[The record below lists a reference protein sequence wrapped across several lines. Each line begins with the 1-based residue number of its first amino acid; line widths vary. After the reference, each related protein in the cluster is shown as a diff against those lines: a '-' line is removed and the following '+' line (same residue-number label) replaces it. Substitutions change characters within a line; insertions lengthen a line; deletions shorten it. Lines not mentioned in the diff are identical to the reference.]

1 MDKQTK
7 LLAELL
13 SASELMVIDQFMQL
27 MVKNNTFERRLE
39 KRTQNIELLNA
50 KIVALEKKEN
60 IYHLEI
66 QKLKQNSIDTAKT
79 AKITNTTVPQVVIKK
94 KIIDGAMIAKKL
106 KSDVELVKRPNSSIN
121 KTISS
126 NNELEQ
132 GVWTDPKTGLMWAR
146 ISIGQEWNNGQCI
159 GDAKFMNWTTAQIA
173 CRHFRLADCNDW
185 RLPTID
191 ELETLMKKAV
201 SGYTCPNNTLFQP
214 KNRIDGSY
222 WSITECDFHHHFAWI
237 VYFGGGSAGSYSKT
251 NDYYVRAV
259 RTT

>member
-60 IYHLEI
+60 IYQLEI
-66 QKLKQNSIDTAKT
+66 QKLKQNSIDAAQT

-94 KIIDGAMIAKKL
+94 KIIDEAMIAHKL
-106 KSDVELVKRPNSSIN
+106 KSDVESVRCTKLAIN

-126 NNELEQ
+126 NNELEH

-159 GDAKFMNWTTAQIA
+159 GDADFMDWITAQKA
-173 CRHFRLADCNDW
+173 CRNFRLAGYHDW

-191 ELETLMKKAV
+191 ELKTIMKKGI
-201 SGYTCPNNTLFQP
+201 SGYNCHHDVLSKP
-214 KNRIDGSY
+214 KKRIYGSY
-222 WSITECDFHHHFAWI
+222 WSISECDFYHDFAWI
-237 VYFGGGSAGSYSKT
+237 VYFGGGSAGGYSKN

>member
-39 KRTQNIELLNA
+39 RRTQNIELLNA

-60 IYHLEI
+60 IYQLEI
-66 QKLKQNSIDTAKT
+66 QKLKQNSIDTAQT

-121 KTISS
+121 QTISS

-146 ISIGQEWNNGQCI
+146 ISIGQEWKAGQCI

-173 CRHFRLADCNDW
+173 CRHFRLAGYHNW

-191 ELETLMKKAV
+191 ELKTIMKKGI
-201 SGYTCPNNTLFQP
+201 SGYNCHHDVLFKP
-214 KNRIDGSY
+214 KKRIDGSY
-222 WSITECDFHHHFAWI
+222 WSISECDFYHDFAWI
-237 VYFGGGSAGSYSKT
+237 VYFGGGNAGGYSKN

>member
-60 IYHLEI
+60 IYQLEI
-66 QKLKQNSIDTAKT
+66 QKLKQNSIDAAQT

-94 KIIDGAMIAKKL
+94 KIIDEAMIAHKL
-106 KSDVELVKRPNSSIN
+106 KSDVESVRCTKSAIN

-126 NNELEQ
+126 NNELEH

-146 ISIGQEWNNGQCI
+146 ISIGQEWKAGQCI
-159 GDAKFMNWTTAQIA
+159 GDADFMDWITAQKA
-173 CRHFRLADCNDW
+173 CRNFRLAGYHDW

-191 ELETLMKKAV
+191 ELKTIMKKGI
-201 SGYTCPNNTLFQP
+201 SGYNCHHDVLSKP
-214 KNRIDGSY
+214 KKRIHGSY
-222 WSITECDFHHHFAWI
+222 WSISECDFYHDFAWI
-237 VYFGGGSAGSYSKT
+237 VYFGGGSAGGYSKN